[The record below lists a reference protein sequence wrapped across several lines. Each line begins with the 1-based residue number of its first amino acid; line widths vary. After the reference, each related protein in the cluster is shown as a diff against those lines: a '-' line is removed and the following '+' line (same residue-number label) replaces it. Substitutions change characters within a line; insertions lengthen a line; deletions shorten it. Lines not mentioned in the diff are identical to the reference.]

1 MSDAPEQGSARP
13 DGNVRNP
20 PRRWLIPPTLFRDP
34 DAPESFE
41 GVSILQE
48 VPGGLGYALYQLY
61 RDLLLWALVPEDSRF
76 RLFQPGAATRRD
88 QDVEAAAALAPELR
102 KELETLALFLR
113 SHSQVEPA
121 AATAAALRV
130 SRWSADR
137 PAVRTAVMFAQ
148 AASAVSPRLASA
160 ALEAGRVASD
170 YGRFAVAETWLRR
183 TIALGRRSRDWESY
197 AEALIVLSRLF
208 WQYPSAE
215 NAARARSA
223 AVVASRVA
231 RRHGLRMS
239 RARAHR
245 HLAMISLASGH
256 PERAEEYA
264 NRAYGLYTRQ
274 HPEADAMLHLIAEC
288 ILAQGRRERTRETIE
303 LLERALP
310 HRRSSRDRFDTLLIL
325 MRAGATVGDRRVL
338 DTAWFHAL
346 NVIERLGDG
355 EDAAAYLFQLAGE
368 AASALEHRWASEAAR
383 RALQIAMERR
393 DPELVNEIVALIDR
407 ARLRALPRPLI
418 D

>member
-1 MSDAPEQGSARP
+1 MSDAPKQGSARP
-13 DGNVRNP
+13 SGNVRNP
-20 PRRWLIPPTLFRDP
+20 TRRWLIPPTLFRDP

-41 GVSILQE
+41 GMSILQE
-48 VPGGLGYALYQLY
+48 VPGDLGYALYQLC
-61 RDLLLWALVPEDSRF
+61 RDLLLWAMVPEDSRLC
-76 RLFQPGAATRRD
+76 LFQTGAAIRRD
-88 QDVEAAAALAPELR
+88 REVEAAATLAPELR
-102 KELETLALFLR
+102 QELETLALFLR
-113 SHSQVEPA
+113 SQSQLEPA

-137 PAVRTAVMFAQ
+137 PAVRTAVLFAQ

-183 TIALGRRSRDWESY
+183 TVALGRRSRDWESY
-197 AEALIVLSRLF
+197 AEALIVLSGLF
-208 WQYPSAE
+208 WQSPSAE

-239 RARAHR
+239 RAGAHR
-245 HLAMISLASGH
+245 QLSIISLATGH

-264 NRAYGLYTRQ
+264 RRAHGLYTRQ
-274 HPEADAMLHLIAEC
+274 HPEAPSMLHLTAEC
-288 ILAQGRRERTRETIE
+288 ILAQGKRERTREAIE
-303 LLERALP
+303 LLKKALP
-310 HRRSSRDRFDTLLIL
+310 HRRRSRERFDTLLIL
-325 MRAGATVGDRRVL
+325 MRAGAIVGDRRLL
-338 DTAWFHAL
+338 DSAWLDAVT
-346 NVIERLGDG
+346 VIERLGDG
-355 EDAAAYLFQLAGE
+355 EDAAAYLFQLASE
-368 AASALEHRWASEAAR
+368 AANALEHKRATEAAR

-393 DPELVNEIVALIDR
+393 DLVLAKQISALIDR
-407 ARLRALPRPLI
+407 ARLRALPQPII